1 MPISKE
7 EEQAAE
13 EMIRTLGQHKANIR
27 RPVKVT
33 PALMDAFQKA
43 TRMRMTLNIDGKAIQ
58 IVEDEGASP
67 DLIKNIEAACE
78 NEQLIQCAPCAEC
91 GGGTVMLEGGDAM
104 CVRCRSVRPARGTLK
119 SVADE
124 ATEAEAAA
132 ALEAEREEMRKARTE
147 LTKHPS
153 KRSRH

>member
-13 EMIRTLGQHKANIR
+13 EMIRALGQHKANIR

-33 PALMDAFQKA
+33 PWLMDAFQKA

-58 IVEDEGASP
+58 IVEDEDASP
-67 DLIKNIEAACE
+67 DLNENIEAACE
-78 NEQLIQCAPCAEC
+78 HEQLIQCAPCAEC

-104 CVRCRSVRPARGTLK
+104 CVRCRSVRPARAA
-119 SVADE
+119 VVDE
-124 ATEAEAAA
+124 AAEAAAAA